1 MEQKKIV
8 VINELLPTEQPGAA
22 SIAFRI
28 FNQLNFE
35 YSAQYWSTTIKVDG
49 FDEDKTSQRILKI
62 SETAARRSSLGL
74 SNKLRCE
81 YLGLSPLIWLY
92 RKVKSEKPSIVAV
105 HQIGNRIPRTAIAL
119 LSLMHI
125 PIVCT
130 LHDFGW
136 LVPRKLFPEDLN
148 IAASDLLSASH
159 SQISFEMKNKLKRK
173 TGEYFKHYIVQL
185 RLSINRMILNR
196 CASVIAISDLQAE
209 IYRSFGF
216 RIDEVI
222 PNNVEKCVCV
232 IPSQEQ
238 RQNKILLFAG
248 RAYAKGLDQV
258 FELVKSNPGVDLYLA
273 GPSELAQRAKNL
285 LGSEQFSYF
294 GNLDAED
301 LFKLLHKVGF
311 VAVLSECFDVYPTIS
326 LEAIS
331 HGALV
336 LTNRNTGNSDLVESI
351 DPKLLVSE
359 MSNLDYQL
367 LQKSADS
374 IRSSIK
380 FLEAQKRVSDNSM
393 IDAYRK
399 QFTRILTH

>member
-1 MEQKKIV
+1 VEQKKIV

-35 YSAQYWSTTIKVDG
+35 YSAQYWSTAIKVDG
-49 FDEDKTSQRILKI
+49 FDEDKTSQHILKI
-62 SETAARRSSLGL
+62 SETVARRSSLGL

-105 HQIGNRIPRTAIAL
+105 HQIGNRIPRTAILL

-148 IAASDLLSASH
+148 IAAPDFLSASQ
-159 SQISFEMKNKLKRK
+159 SQISFEMNNKLKRK

-185 RLSINRMILNR
+185 RLSINRMILNQ

-232 IPSQEQ
+232 IPSREQ

-258 FELVKSNPGVDLYLA
+258 FELVKSNPGVNLYLA
-273 GPSELAQRAKNL
+273 GPSELAQRAKKL

-294 GNLDAED
+294 GNLDPED

-311 VAVLSECFDVYPTIS
+311 VAVLSECFDVYPTIT

-351 DPKLLVSE
+351 DLNLLVSE

-374 IRSSIK
+374 IRSSNT
-380 FLEAQKRVSDNSM
+380 FLEAQKKVSDNSM